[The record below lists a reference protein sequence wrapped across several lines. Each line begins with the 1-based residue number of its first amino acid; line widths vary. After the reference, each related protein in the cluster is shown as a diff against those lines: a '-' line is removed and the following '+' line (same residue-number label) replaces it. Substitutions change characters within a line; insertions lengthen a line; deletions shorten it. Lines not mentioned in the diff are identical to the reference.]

1 MQLIDCFSNVKCGYL
16 SQCFSWT
23 KVNKRKYLWKK
34 NHKHKQKRLQLCSY
48 FCTLNFSLLPFL
60 KLKKEKKI
68 VLRFSHR
75 VTDYSFEGD
84 GGRKDQIYVYVY
96 DEKLTIKIITS
107 SIVLFVFMFEVW
119 DSFYVSV
126 VRNFIEI
133 LLLDRPELLF
143 PNNCI
148 LTKICRRR
156 WVLSDEADKA
166 G

>member
-1 MQLIDCFSNVKCGYL
+1 MLR
-16 SQCFSWT
+16 T
-23 KVNKRKYLWKK
+23 T
-34 NHKHKQKRLQLCSY
+34 RLKGVGVEMTR
-48 FCTLNFSLLPFL
+48 FTL
-60 KLKKEKKI
+60 
-68 VLRFSHR
+68 
-75 VTDYSFEGD
+75 
-84 GGRKDQIYVYVY
+84 YVY
-96 DEKLTIKIITS
+96 DEKLTIKIFSS

-148 LTKICRRR
+148 LPKNCRRR
-156 WVLSDEADKA
+156 WVLSDEAEKA